1 LYILISNDDG
11 IDALGIKKLSE
22 KLGEEHEI
30 VVVAPSDEKSAS
42 SHSLTLN
49 RPLSAEKRSNN
60 SFAVNGTPADC
71 VNLAINSILD
81 RRPDLVVSGINL
93 GANLGEDI
101 FYSGTVSAAMEGLL
115 LGVPSIAFSFEM
127 RDNYDFTPAAEFA
140 VKLVGYVQEKGIM
153 KDTVLNVNVPD
164 EIIEREVVYKITK
177 QGRRF
182 HTDAVKEGTGTSGE
196 KVYVIG
202 SGDLKIEEDIES
214 DFYAVNNGYVSITPL
229 HLDLTNYSSITEL
242 KNWGL

>member
-1 LYILISNDDG
+1 MYILISNDDG

-22 KLGEEHEI
+22 KLDENHEI
-30 VVVAPSDEKSAS
+30 VIVAPSDEKSAS
-42 SHSLTLN
+42 SHSLTLK
-49 RPLSAEKRSNN
+49 RPLNVEKRSNN

-127 RDNYDFTPAAEFA
+127 RDSFDFTQAAEFA
-140 VKLVGYVQEKGIM
+140 AKLVGYVQEKGIM

-164 EIIEREVVYKITK
+164 EIIERETEYRITK
-177 QGRRF
+177 QGRRLY
-182 HTDAVKEGTGTSGE
+182 TDAVTESKGTSGE
-196 KVYVIG
+196 KVYMIG
-202 SGDLKIEEDIES
+202 SEEIRIEEDIES

-229 HLDLTNYSSITEL
+229 HLDLTNYSSIMEL